1 MLDFLTPSGGRELDL
16 FTLSAQIAVPLAFA
30 LVVAVV
36 PARRGELARWL
47 ALAGLACSLTL
58 ASCRLVDYHT
68 LLDGYSD
75 RSVRSLYHP
84 AARLDSRSEQ
94 QSADASEAVP
104 KPFRNDDLVV
114 RRVWLGRLDLDFAL
128 GLDGLSLLLILTLNA
143 AAFAAVLSS
152 WQEPGPVS
160 VPLALTLASVGA
172 FTGALLSLDLVL
184 FLAFGEL
191 GVACCLGL
199 LASWGVLRP
208 RALVLHGLA
217 AASLA
222 VAVLTLHGADVRDVV
237 PAGEVAAGAAE
248 LRQLEPRTP
257 PEVAEATASV
267 HRLDPVALARFQRA
281 ATLIH
286 TGQSDRL
293 AVRDR
298 AVELPKLG
306 ADPDRVAD
314 LAPGV
319 DRAAALGRVAAQ
331 FAGTPRGQRLVF
343 GLVAFAALARLLI
356 APWQLANLVGGAM
369 APPAAFLIP
378 VLVGLTALGG
388 STLLRYGWA
397 LAPLA
402 ARDCASLMASIGTV
416 AMLGGLLVSAAGG
429 RLQAVACGQTLA
441 AGGLVTLAVFAKGD
455 ERVAWANGVSGAAA
469 LLGANAL
476 AVAGLLALAASL
488 TRRFGGADPA
498 SVGALAGLAP
508 RLAALG
514 ALALLAGAAVPGSG
528 VFLASLDCL
537 NATLRSCPWRGGA
550 AALAV
555 FALVAHRLWL
565 AANLS
570 LTPGLDRRTPDD
582 LDALELLSLAGLLAT
597 LAVMG
602 LVPSLV
608 SLWLDPA
615 IAGQCGP
622 VFDLRI

>member
-16 FTLSAQIAVPLAFA
+16 FTLGAQIAVPLTFA
-30 LVVAVV
+30 LLVALV
-36 PARRGELARWL
+36 PARRGDLARWL

-94 QSADASEAVP
+94 QSSDASEAVP

-143 AAFAAVLSS
+143 AAFGAVLSS

-160 VPLALTLASVGA
+160 TPLALTLAGVGA
-172 FTGALLSLDLVL
+172 VTGALLSLDLVL

-191 GVACCLGL
+191 GVACCIGL

-222 VAVLTLHGADVRDVV
+222 VAILTLHGADVRDVV
-237 PAGEVAAGAAE
+237 PAGEVAASAAE
-248 LRQLEPRTP
+248 MRQLEPRTP
-257 PEVAEATASV
+257 PDAAEAAASV

-286 TGQSDRL
+286 TGQADRL
-293 AVRDR
+293 AVRTR
-298 AVELPKLG
+298 AVELPRLG

-319 DRAAALGRVAAQ
+319 DRTAALGRVAAQ

-343 GLVAFAALARLLI
+343 GLVAFAALARLLV
-356 APWQLANLVGGAM
+356 APWQLANLAGAAM
-369 APPAAFLIP
+369 PPAPAAFLTP
-378 VLVGLTALGG
+378 ALVGLTTLGG
-388 STLLRYGWA
+388 YTLLRHAWP

-402 ARDCASLMASIGTV
+402 ARDCAGLMASVGTA
-416 AMLGGLLVSAAGG
+416 AMLGGLLV
-429 RLQAVACGQTLA
+429 
-441 AGGLVTLAVFAKGD
+441 
-455 ERVAWANGVSGAAA
+455 
-469 LLGANAL
+469 
-476 AVAGLLALAASL
+476 
-488 TRRFGGADPA
+488 
-498 SVGALAGLAP
+498 ALAGGSLQALACGPDP
-508 RLAALG
+508 RHRRAGHARRVRQGGRTGRVGQWRLERRHAARRQRPRRRARAQPRCEPQPALRRRPGLARRALG
-514 ALALLAGAAVPGSG
+514 ARPAPRRVRRPRPPGRRRRPRLGGVPREPRRPERRAGELPLARRRRVPGG
-528 VFLASLDCL
+528 VRAGRPAPLARRPVRTR
-537 NATLRSCPWRGGA
+537 AGTRPPRG
-550 AALAV
+550 
-555 FALVAHRLWL
+555 R
-565 AANLS
+565 
-570 LTPGLDRRTPDD
+570 
-582 LDALELLSLAGLLAT
+582 
-597 LAVMG
+597 
-602 LVPSLV
+602 
-608 SLWLDPA
+608 
-615 IAGQCGP
+615 
-622 VFDLRI
+622 